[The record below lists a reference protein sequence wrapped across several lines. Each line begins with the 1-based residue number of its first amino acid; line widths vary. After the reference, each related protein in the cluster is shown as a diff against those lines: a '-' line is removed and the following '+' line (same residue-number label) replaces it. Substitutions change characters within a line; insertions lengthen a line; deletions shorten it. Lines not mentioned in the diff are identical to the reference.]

1 MANSKDRRSENV
13 NVIELYCKVVK
24 KWQPPISASAPV
36 SCLFP
41 LPSKNFHT
49 PSPQVTQ
56 LLEGPTLPFNRG
68 VGDGGGGGAGEHP
81 NYVIR

>member
-24 KWQPPISASAPV
+24 KVATPISTSTPV

-56 LLEGPTLPFNRG
+56 FLEGPTLPFNSG
-68 VGDGGGGGAGEHP
+68 EGEGGGGGAGERP